1 MYMFITSQ
9 MVYNAVGTESED
21 KGKLDESVDKLK
33 LVRQDRID

>member
-1 MYMFITSQ
+1 MFITSQ
-9 MVYNAVGTESED
+9 MVYNAVGTTESED